1 MNTTLAFD
9 PGYGGIKLF
18 GCDGCLA
25 MQSAVSISSGDTV
38 HRMDGLRISHPPL
51 KVRTESGTFYVGEG
65 AHDWGRPVENL
76 DFERLT
82 GSPEMLVLFLG
93 AITRYKVPAEPIDLI
108 VGLPVVSLMGEEA
121 KATQRKVREFLQR
134 SHSWVAD
141 GKEYQLQVENVRIT
155 SQPVGA
161 MFDYLL
167 DDEGKMIAE
176 KRTAFKSEIGIL
188 GIGMNT
194 VELLVVRNGSPI
206 QRFTT
211 GETLGVRRLLE
222 LVNHQ
227 GLYSRAELDTRLRV
241 GSLDVSEVVPVWER
255 EILGFV
261 EQSWGNNHKRFHQ
274 VVVVGGGALILRDSV
289 LRRFKAKAFIPDDPI
304 IATARGLHKYTL
316 MKDRRHK

>member
-1 MNTTLAFD
+1 MSKTLAFD
-9 PGYGGIKLF
+9 PGYGSIKLF
-18 GCDGCLA
+18 GCDGSLV
-25 MQSAVSISSGDTV
+25 MQSAVSISSGDTF
-38 HRMDGLRISHPPL
+38 HRMNGLRISRPPL
-51 KVRTESGTFYVGEG
+51 KIRTTSGSFYVGEN

-76 DFERLT
+76 DFEKLT

-93 AITRYKVPAEPIDLI
+93 AMTRYKVPPEPIDLI

-121 KATQRKVREFLQR
+121 TTTQRKVKEFL
-134 SHSWVAD
+134 SGTHSWLAD
-141 GKEYQLQVENVRIT
+141 GQEYRLQVENVRIT

-167 DDEGKMIAE
+167 DDEGKMLAG
-176 KRTAFKSEIGIL
+176 KRIAFKSEIGIL

-222 LVNHQ
+222 LVGHH
-227 GLYSRAELDTRLRV
+227 GLYSLAELDTRLRV
-241 GSLDVSEVVPVWER
+241 GSLDVSEIVPVWER

-261 EQSWGNNHKRFHQ
+261 EQSWGNNHRRFCQ
-274 VVVVGGGALILRDSV
+274 VVIVGGGALILRDSM
-289 LRRFKAKAFIPDDPI
+289 LRRFKAKTFIPDDPI
-304 IATARGLHKYTL
+304 IATARGLHKYML
-316 MKDRRHK
+316 MKERRQK